1 MNSSNGPADQLYCW
15 VLVFQEG
22 RVRIIEA
29 LQRRLSATHVEDI
42 VKKAEAK
49 EKKNQTKYQTKK
61 TPKALKKNYG
71 EKKVGIFLFIFWFRS
86 A

>member
-49 EKKNQTKYQTKK
+49 EKKNANKIPNKK
-61 TPKALKKNYG
+61 TSKSLE
-71 EKKVGIFLFIFWFRS
+71 EKLW
-86 A
+86 